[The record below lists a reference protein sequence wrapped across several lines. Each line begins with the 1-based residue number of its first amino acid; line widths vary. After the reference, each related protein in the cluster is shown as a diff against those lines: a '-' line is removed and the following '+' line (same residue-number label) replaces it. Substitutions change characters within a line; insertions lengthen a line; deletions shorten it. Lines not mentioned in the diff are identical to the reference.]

1 MSKDKIQPLEKQHH
15 SLIDD
20 PLTEVLQDGAR
31 KLLAD
36 AVEAEVARFIDHYRQ
51 LRLDDG
57 RQRIVR
63 NGYLPEREIQTGIG
77 PVAVKAPR
85 VRDRTAR
92 KRKIRFTSNILPKYL
107 RKTKSLEALI
117 PWLYLKGVS
126 TGDFAEAL
134 AALVGRD
141 APGLSPATISRLK
154 AVWTEELKAWQQRDL
169 STKQYVYF
177 WADGVYFNVRHEHE
191 KQCMLIII
199 GATAEGRKELIGLID
214 GFRESAPCWRELL
227 LDLKARGLKMGPK
240 LAVGDGALGFW
251 KALAEI
257 YPGCRQQRCWVHKTA
272 NVLNK
277 LPKSQQAKAKGRVHD
292 IWQAES
298 REAAEKAFDLFL
310 EIYQAK
316 YPKVAECLAKDRE
329 ELLAFYDF
337 PAEHWV
343 HLRTTNPIE
352 STFATVRLRTAK
364 TRGCISRET
373 GLTMVHQLVQSAE
386 KRWRRLNGYD
396 QIVHV
401 LENVTFIDGIH
412 PETIAA

>member
-1 MSKDKIQPLEKQHH
+1 MSKDKIQPLEKQHD

-36 AVEAEVARFIDHYRQ
+36 AVEAEVARFINHYRQ
-51 LRLDDG
+51 LRLEDG

-77 PVAVKAPR
+77 PVPVKAPR
-85 VRDRTAR
+85 VRDRTAGTQ
-92 KRKIRFTSNILPKYL
+92 KIRFTSSILPKYL
-107 RKTKSLEALI
+107 RKTKRLEALI

-134 AALVGRD
+134 AALVGPD
-141 APGLSPATISRLK
+141 APGLSPATVARLK
-154 AVWTEELKAWQQRDL
+154 QVWSEDLKAWQKRDL
-169 STKQYVYF
+169 SAKQYVYF
-177 WADGVYFNVRHEHE
+177 WVDGVYFNVRLEHE

-199 GATAEGRKELIGLID
+199 GATKDGRKELVGLID
-214 GFRESAPCWRELL
+214 GFRESAPCWREVLL
-227 LDLKARGLKMGPK
+227 NLKARGLKMGPK

-257 YPGCRQQRCWVHKTA
+257 YPDCRQQRCWVHKTA
-272 NVLNK
+272 NILNK
-277 LPKSQQAKAKGRVHD
+277 LPKSQQAKAKGRLHD

-298 REAAEKAFDLFL
+298 REAAERAFDLFL

-316 YPKVAECLAKDRE
+316 YPKVAECLAKDRNQ
-329 ELLAFYDF
+329 LLTFYDF

-343 HLRTTNPIE
+343 HLRTTNPVE
-352 STFATVRLRTAK
+352 STFATVRLRTTK

-401 LENVTFIDGIH
+401 LDNVTFIDGIH